1 MLIIENIDTFI
12 TGIGKIRDK
21 INNIEKASVNINLN
35 LSSNEKQWL
44 NILINDF
51 KINLIKIEKA
61 TKLYNTADRYEQ
73 QQLINIT
80 LDLYNDVNKVTQ
92 VL

>member
-1 MLIIENIDTFI
+1 MLIIENIDTLI
-12 TGIGKIRDK
+12 QGIGKIRGK
-21 INNIEKASVNINLN
+21 INNIEKASVNIN